1 MEAEQLRAA
10 KKGNQEAIAAIIE
23 TYQRPVFN
31 LCYRMLGNR
40 MEAEDIAQE
49 ALIKAITKLHLFDP
63 SYSFKP
69 WVLRIAS
76 NTCIDCLRRRK
87 PEPSLDDMGEDGAWE
102 WFPGHSPNPEREVMK
117 QEQQSQVQDAVAQ
130 LQPLDRT
137 VVALFY
143 WEGLSYADIS
153 EVTDLTVPAIK
164 SRLYRARRAM
174 AEHLTQEAIHVQ
186 SYTQHA

>member
-1 MEAEQLRAA
+1 MEEEQLRAA
-10 KKGNQEAIAAIIE
+10 KQGNQEAIAAIIE

-102 WFPGHSPNPEREVMK
+102 WFPGHSPNPEHEVMK

-153 EVTDLTVPAIK
+153 EVTDLTVSAIK

-174 AEHLTQEAIHVQ
+174 AEHLTQEAIHV
-186 SYTQHA
+186 H